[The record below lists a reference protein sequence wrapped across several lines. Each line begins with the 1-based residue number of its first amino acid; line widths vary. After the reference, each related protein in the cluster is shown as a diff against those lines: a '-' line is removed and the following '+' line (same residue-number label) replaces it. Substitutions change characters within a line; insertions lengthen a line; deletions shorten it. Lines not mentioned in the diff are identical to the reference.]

1 MDIAIEILQKQLTEA
16 QGALKEAEMLS
27 QKECEAYI
35 GIITELIDD
44 STVLF
49 IDCLIYLEPSK
60 LTNDIIGYIDAVR
73 NIENKLNKINK
84 IR

>member
-16 QGALKEAEMLS
+16 QGALKEAQMLS
-27 QKECEAYI
+27 EKECQNYI
-35 GIITELIDD
+35 DIITELVDD

-49 IDCLIYLEPSK
+49 VDCLIYLEPSK

-73 NIENKLNKINK
+73 NIENQLNKINK